1 MTQPTA
7 ADTLISRS
15 PISSPQRSGWT
26 STLRTVRCPAT
37 QVDLETGERDCDV
50 PRLLREH
57 FGHADLGVHA
67 AVLEGGRV
75 AVGDSLEPV

>member
-1 MTQPTA
+1 M
-7 ADTLISRS
+7 
-15 PISSPQRSGWT
+15 
-26 STLRTVRCPAT
+26 RCPAT